1 MKIKT
6 FFDKKTFTLTYI
18 AFDETSKDAIVID
31 PVWDYDPITQKT
43 STESISQVCS
53 YINDNNLKVHYSM
66 ETHAHA
72 DHLSGSQLLK
82 DEFPNIKVVIGK
94 GITKVQEA
102 FKKVFRL
109 PAEFPQDGS
118 QFDRLVADGEKITAG
133 SLVIEVIATP
143 GHTPACVSYLVN
155 DALFTGD
162 TIFMPDYG
170 TGRCDFPAGSAEDL
184 YDSITSRIYNLDPNT
199 RIFVG
204 HDYQPNGRPV
214 KFETTVAE
222 QRNSNVQLSNN
233 TSREDFINFRNE
245 RDKGLKAPRL
255 LFQSVQVNIAGG
267 DFPETNSGEKGLLRI
282 PVNVFRQ
289 VVKPDESSRL
299 ETLDLAEV

>member
-18 AFDETSKDAIVID
+18 VFDELSQDAIVID
-31 PVWDYDPITQKT
+31 PVWDYDPISQKT

-53 YINDNNLKVHYSM
+53 YINENNLKVHYSM

-82 DEFPNIKVVIGK
+82 DEYPAINVIIGK
-94 GITKVQEA
+94 GIIKVQEL
-102 FKKVFRL
+102 FKTVFRL
-109 PAEFPQDGS
+109 PAEFPEDGS

-155 DALFTGD
+155 NALFTGD

-184 YDSITSRIYNLDPNT
+184 YDSITSRIYRLNPDT
-199 RIFVG
+199 RVFVG

-214 KFETTVAE
+214 QFETTVGE
-222 QRNSNVQLSNN
+222 QRNSNVQLSAE
-233 TSREDFINFRNE
+233 TSREDFVHFRNE
-245 RDKGLKAPRL
+245 RDKGLRAPRL

-267 DFPETNSGEKGLLRI
+267 DFPDINSGEKGLLRI

-289 VVKPDESSRL
+289 MVKPEESSKL

>member
-18 AFDETSKDAIVID
+18 VYDPNSKDAVVID
-31 PVWDYDPITQKT
+31 PVWDYDPITQQT

-53 YINDNNLKVHYSM
+53 YIFEEGLKVHFSM

-82 DEFPNIKVVIGK
+82 DEFPEIKVVIGV
-94 GITKVQEA
+94 GIIEVQKT
-102 FKKVFRL
+102 FKQVFSL
-109 PAEFPQDGS
+109 PTEFPEDGS
-118 QFDRLVADGEKITAG
+118 QFDRLLTNGEKISAG
-133 SLVIEVIATP
+133 SLLVEVIATP
-143 GHTPACVSYLVN
+143 GHTPACVSYLIN

-170 TGRCDFPAGSAEDL
+170 TGRCDFPAGSADSL
-184 YDSITSRIYNLDPNT
+184 YDSITSRIYSFSSQT

-204 HDYQPNGRPV
+204 HDYQPNGREV
-214 KFETTVAE
+214 KFETTVGD
-222 QRNSNVQLSNN
+222 QKTSNVQLNKK
-233 TSREDFINFRNE
+233 TSREDFVNFRKE
-245 RDKGLKAPRL
+245 RDKGLRAPRL

-267 DFPETNSGEKGLLRI
+267 DFPETNAGEKGLLKI

-289 VVKPDESSRL
+289 VVKPDESTRL
-299 ETLDLAEV
+299 ETLNLAEV